1 MTVLSELR
9 TILIE
14 LSDLS
19 LCASLFQRA
28 FEHYQL
34 AYPSGWGRDSN
45 DETTS
50 TNIRDTRSSTAAA
63 VPPNLVPGG
72 GFGLMEI
79 LVLADLY
86 NTLGEHEKAVEVIRK
101 GCRWLQGRADQRYWD
116 ICEDDREYDLYMPS
130 GERVGRDGDVE
141 PGMFPLDVNARHRLA
156 VARIK
161 MGEVD
166 EGKVEFF
173 LVLQMIF

>member
-1 MTVLSELR
+1 
-9 TILIE
+9 
-14 LSDLS
+14 
-19 LCASLFQRA
+19 
-28 FEHYQL
+28 
-34 AYPSGWGRDSN
+34 
-45 DETTS
+45 
-50 TNIRDTRSSTAAA
+50 
-63 VPPNLVPGG
+63 
-72 GFGLMEI
+72 MEI